1 MKKDDRKRP
10 EGLTSILGGDTA
22 FDGTLELQGSL
33 RIDGSFQGSLT
44 CGGSVT
50 VGENGLFTGDIE
62 ADDLILGGKIQGR
75 VVVHKL
81 IVLEA
86 TSEFEGELT
95 CTTLHVNE
103 GAQFNGTSSMGKQA
117 VEQKLL
123 ASKSA
128 ADVSDPDPFEP
139 VDVPEEEQKTDNAF
153 TFSPS
158 EAESDSEIR
167 DRLS

>member
-1 MKKDDRKRP
+1 
-10 EGLTSILGGDTA
+10 
-22 FDGTLELQGSL
+22 
-33 RIDGSFQGSLT
+33 LT

-50 VGENGLFTGDIE
+50 VGENGSFNGDIE

-123 ASKSA
+123 ASKSTDDA
-128 ADVSDPDPFEP
+128 SNPDQFEP
-139 VDVPEEEQKTDNAF
+139 MHVQDEEQKTDNAF
-153 TFSPS
+153 SFNPS
-158 EAESDSEIR
+158 ESESDSEIR